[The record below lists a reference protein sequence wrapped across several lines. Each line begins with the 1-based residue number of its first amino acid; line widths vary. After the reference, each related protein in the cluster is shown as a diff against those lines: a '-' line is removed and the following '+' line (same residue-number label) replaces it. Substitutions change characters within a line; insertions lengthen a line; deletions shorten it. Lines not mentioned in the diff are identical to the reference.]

1 MTRTVLEA
9 VMIPSMVKTW
19 HLPLISLLL
28 STSLILGACANK
40 AKMIQVGATQFEAES
55 LAAIERIDELRR
67 KEIEATPLPPEK
79 ASAFF
84 VQG

>member
-1 MTRTVLEA
+1 
-9 VMIPSMVKTW
+9 
-19 HLPLISLLL
+19 
-28 STSLILGACANK
+28 
-40 AKMIQVGATQFEAES
+40 MIQVGATQFEAES

-67 KEIEATPLPPEK
+67 KKVEATPLPPEK